1 MNELSIHESW
11 TYGICERCLRNSHE
25 RVEMVREFLVSG
37 NPNDNKRSDKK
48 IWVCPK
54 IVGFQ
59 ENIKNVKN
67 INH

>member
-37 NPNDNKRSDKK
+37 NPNDNKRSEKK
-48 IWVCPK
+48 T
-54 IVGFQ
+54 
-59 ENIKNVKN
+59 
-67 INH
+67 